1 MNIQE
6 LIKGI
11 IIGIAKIIPGL
22 SGAVLMISFNLYD
35 RALDAITNFFKEPR
49 RNFFFLLNL
58 GLGII
63 FGIVIFS
70 KIISFFLTKYYLYT
84 TMLFLGLILGGIP
97 VIKNKI
103 TSKKSNYSLILISF
117 IIMLVIT
124 LISPN
129 NQYTLKNNIIDI
141 IVFFLSGI
149 LEAIGTVLPGIS
161 STALLMLIGV
171 YDNYIGTLSNALDL
185 TLIGETLYFIIPFS
199 LGLLAGIISISLLVN
214 FLFKSYQEQTFS
226 IILGISLSTIITLLI
241 RLIPYIT
248 GIPSLII
255 SIIILTIGY
264 FLTNKLI

>member
-35 RALDAITNFFKEPR
+35 RAIDAITNFFENPK

-63 FGIVIFS
+63 IGIVLFS

-84 TMLFLGLILGGIP
+84 TMLFLGLIIGGIP

-103 TSKKSNYSLILISF
+103 TPKKSNNFLIILSF
-117 IIMLVIT
+117 ILMLTIT
-124 LISPN
+124 LVSPTN
-129 NQYTLKNNIIDI
+129 HYILKHNILDI
-141 IVFFLSGI
+141 IIFFLSGI

-161 STALLMLIGV
+161 STALLMIIGV
-171 YDNYIGTLSNALDL
+171 YDNYIVTLGNALNP
-185 TLIGETLYFIIPFS
+185 TMIGETLYFVLPFS
-199 LGLLAGIISISLLVN
+199 FGLLIGIIIISLLVN

-226 IILGISLSTIITLLI
+226 VILGISISTLLTLLI

-248 GIPSLII
+248 NLPAIII
-255 SIIILTIGY
+255 SIFMLIIGY
-264 FLTNKLI
+264 FLTNKLT